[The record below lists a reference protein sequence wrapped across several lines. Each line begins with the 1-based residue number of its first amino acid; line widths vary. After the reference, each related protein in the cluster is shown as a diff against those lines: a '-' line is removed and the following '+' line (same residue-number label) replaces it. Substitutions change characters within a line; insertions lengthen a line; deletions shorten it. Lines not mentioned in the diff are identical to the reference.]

1 MMITTASLVGGF
13 LVLTYS
19 GYSMNS
25 DMGLL
30 SAITITIALLMD
42 FFFLPVLLMKIDS
55 KSDELIYEEEHD
67 EVLSAAE

>member
-1 MMITTASLVGGF
+1 MITTASLVGGF
-13 LVLTYS
+13 LVLTLS

-42 FFFLPVLLMKIDS
+42 FFFLPVLLMKTDG
-55 KSDELIYEEEHD
+55 KTDELILEEEHD
-67 EVLSAAE
+67 DILSAAD